1 MTPRGAE
8 GAARHDP
15 RAAAVLRQI
24 VLPAERVVVAS
35 HRHWASVAE
44 PVATAALGLAV
55 AAALVTV
62 VERGFQVDAGLL
74 WWLALIPI
82 GRALYRLFEWRL
94 EWFVATDKRLLLTS
108 GFISRK
114 VAMLP
119 LGKVTDMSY
128 TRTPLGRLLGYGRFV
143 LESAGQ
149 DQAMRRIDWV
159 AHPDATYRSIC
170 DTLFGGEVP
179 VPGVTPR
186 AGGVGRGAAGAS
198 SRAQERP
205 ADTSAAAGFSAAPTG
220 ELPAVPPPPPPS
232 FAPTAASG
240 TGSRAVPSR
249 SAAGVL
255 GEASAPAAAP
265 RARGHGGSDG
275 GGAASGGPA
284 GTDRGVPVEPAA
296 WPASD
301 SMPAGMLPPNLSRR
315 GRFGL
320 GLTRRRGRGP
330 R

>member
-1 MTPRGAE
+1 MTRHDAVSTG
-8 GAARHDP
+8 RHDP
-15 RAAAVLRQI
+15 RATAVLRQI

-44 PVATAALGLAV
+44 PVATAVLGLVVSAV
-55 AAALVTV
+55 LVTV

-114 VAMLP
+114 VAMMP
-119 LGKVTDMSY
+119 IVKVTDMSY

-170 DTLFGGEVP
+170 DTLFGGEAP

-186 AGGVGRGAAGAS
+186 AGGGSRAGAP
-198 SRAQERP
+198 RAEVRP
-205 ADTSAAAGFSAAPTG
+205 AATGTGAGFSAAPTG

-232 FAPTAASG
+232 FTPTAASG

-249 SAAGVL
+249 PP
-255 GEASAPAAAP
+255 GEAPGAAPAAAP
-265 RARGHGGSDG
+265 RAPSPGRDDG
-275 GGAASGGPA
+275 TPSSGGPSRPA
-284 GTDRGVPVEPAA
+284 GTDRGVPLEPAA

-301 SMPAGMLPPNLSRR
+301 SMPAGMLPPNLPRR

-320 GLTRRRGRGP
+320 DLIRRRGRGP

>member
-1 MTPRGAE
+1 MTWHDDGEDRH
-8 GAARHDP
+8 HDP
-15 RAAAVLRQI
+15 RAAAVLKQI

-44 PVATAALGLAV
+44 PAATAVLGLVV
-55 AAALVTV
+55 AALLVMV
-62 VERGFQVDAGLL
+62 VEHALQVDASLL
-74 WWLALIPI
+74 WWLALIPV
-82 GRALYRLFEWRL
+82 GRALYRVFEWRL

-128 TRTPLGRLLGYGRFV
+128 TRSPMGRVLGYGRFV

-186 AGGVGRGAAGAS
+186 RSGPARRGGAS
-198 SRAQERP
+198 SRAAERP
-205 ADTSAAAGFSAAPTG
+205 APVVGAGEAGYSSAPTG

-232 FAPTAASG
+232 FAPTGSAGSRAIPPAQPGPPAPVPPAPALSGDTVSPASG
-240 TGSRAVPSR
+240 TPSD
-249 SAAGVL
+249 G
-255 GEASAPAAAP
+255 GKAAP
-265 RARGHGGSDG
+265 RRA
-275 GGAASGGPA
+275 
-284 GTDRGVPVEPAA
+284 TGVPLEPAS
-296 WPASD
+296 WPASE
-301 SMPAGMLPPNLSRR
+301 SMPAGMLPPNLPRR
-315 GRFGL
+315 GRFGD
-320 GLTRRRGRGP
+320 GVTRRRGRAP

>member
-1 MTPRGAE
+1 VTARDGD
-8 GAARHDP
+8 GRHDP

-44 PVATAALGLAV
+44 PVVTAVLGIVV
-55 AAALVTV
+55 AAALVAL
-62 VERGFQVDAGLL
+62 VERAFQVDAGLV
-74 WWLALIPI
+74 WWLALVPI
-82 GRALYRLFEWRL
+82 SRALYRLFEWRL

-108 GFISRK
+108 GFVSRK

-159 AHPDATYRSIC
+159 AHPDVTYRSIC
-170 DTLFGGEVP
+170 DTLFGGDVP
-179 VPGVTPR
+179 VPGVMPR
-186 AGGVGRGAAGAS
+186 PTGGRRSFAGA
-198 SRAQERP
+198 ERP
-205 ADTSAAAGFSAAPTG
+205 LQRPVPAGSEAGLSSAPTG

-232 FAPTAASG
+232 FAPTPASG
-240 TGSRAVPSR
+240 GGSRALPAARAVPPPPGR
-249 SAAGVL
+249 ATPGTTNPTDL
-255 GEASAPAAAP
+255 PAAADGTARP
-265 RARGHGGSDG
+265 RAT
-275 GGAASGGPA
+275 ALPL
-284 GTDRGVPVEPAA
+284 EPAS

-301 SMPAGMLPPNLSRR
+301 GMPAGMLPPNLSRR
-315 GRFGL
+315 RKPGDGI
-320 GLTRRRGRGP
+320 TRRRGRGP

>member
-1 MTPRGAE
+1 VTARLDDDNG
-8 GAARHDP
+8 RHDP

-44 PVATAALGLAV
+44 PVVTAVLGIVV
-55 AAALVTV
+55 ASALVAV
-62 VERGFQVDAGLL
+62 VERAFQVDAGLV
-74 WWLALIPI
+74 WWLALVPI
-82 GRALYRLFEWRL
+82 SRAVYRLFEWRL

-108 GFISRK
+108 GFVSRK

-128 TRTPLGRLLGYGRFV
+128 TRTLLGRLLGYGRFV

-159 AHPDATYRSIC
+159 AHPDVTYRSIC
-170 DTLFGGEVP
+170 DTLFGGDVP
-179 VPGVTPR
+179 VPGVMPR
-186 AGGVGRGAAGAS
+186 PRGG
-198 SRAQERP
+198 SR
-205 ADTSAAAGFSAAPTG
+205 SGIVAAARTSRRPPNASGAGPSSAPTG

-232 FAPTAASG
+232 FAPISASG
-240 TGSRAVPSR
+240 
-249 SAAGVL
+249 AAG
-255 GEASAPAAAP
+255 PAATSGPHAP
-265 RARGHGGSDG
+265 RPPVRTSGAGPSGSPTP
-275 GGAASGGPA
+275 GADLD
-284 GTDRGVPVEPAA
+284 GTDRRRTTGMPLEPAS

-301 SMPAGMLPPNLSRR
+301 DMPAGMLPPNLPRR
-315 GRFGL
+315 GRSGPDV
-320 GLTRRRGRGP
+320 TRRRGRGP

>member
-1 MTPRGAE
+1 VTGPGGAE
-8 GAARHDP
+8 DRHDDP
-15 RAAAVLRQI
+15 RAAAVLKQI

-44 PVATAALGLAV
+44 PVATAVLGLVV
-55 AAALVTV
+55 AALLVTV
-62 VERGFQVDAGLL
+62 VEHAFQVDASLL

-82 GRALYRLFEWRL
+82 GRALYRVFEWRL

-114 VAMLP
+114 VAMMP
-119 LGKVTDMSY
+119 IVKVTDMSY

-170 DTLFGGEVP
+170 DTLFGGGGSVP
-179 VPGVTPR
+179 AATSRGSEGSH
-186 AGGVGRGAAGAS
+186 GGAGAS
-198 SRAQERP
+198 SRLSERP
-205 ADTSAAAGFSAAPTG
+205 VPVEARAEAGFSSAPTG

-232 FAPTAASG
+232 FAPTASS
-240 TGSRAVPSR
+240 GSRAVPAARPAPPAPVPPAPELAGDGRAPASDASSGGTGR
-249 SAAGVL
+249 APERAAGVPL
-255 GEASAPAAAP
+255 
-265 RARGHGGSDG
+265 
-275 GGAASGGPA
+275 
-284 GTDRGVPVEPAA
+284 EPAS
-296 WPASD
+296 WPAST
-301 SMPAGMLPPNLSRR
+301 SMPAGMLPPNLPRR
-315 GRFGL
+315 GRRGD
-320 GLTRRRGRGP
+320 GITRRRGRGP

>member
-1 MTPRGAE
+1 MSTDDGAD
-8 GAARHDP
+8 RHHDP

-44 PVATAALGLAV
+44 PIATAVAGLVV
-55 AAALVTV
+55 AALLVAV
-62 VERGFQVDAGLL
+62 VEHAFQVDAGLL

-82 GRALYRLFEWRL
+82 GRALYRIFEWRL

-128 TRTPLGRLLGYGRFV
+128 TRSPTGRLLGYGRFV

-170 DTLFGGEVP
+170 DTLFGGDVP
-179 VPGVTPR
+179 VPGV
-186 AGGVGRGAAGAS
+186 S
-198 SRAQERP
+198 SRARAGSSRAAAPPARVARP
-205 ADTSAAAGFSAAPTG
+205 PAPPAPVDAGFSSAPTG

-232 FAPTAASG
+232 FAPTGSA
-240 TGSRAVPSR
+240 GSRALPTAPPTTPAPVPP
-249 SAAGVL
+249 APALTGDTVTPTT
-255 GEASAPAAAP
+255 GASSGGAAAP
-265 RARGHGGSDG
+265 RRA
-275 GGAASGGPA
+275 P
-284 GTDRGVPVEPAA
+284 GVPLEPAS
-296 WPASD
+296 WPASE
-301 SMPAGMLPPNLSRR
+301 SMPAGMLPPNLPRR
-315 GRFGL
+315 GRL
-320 GLTRRRGRGP
+320 GDRLTRRRGRGP

>member
-1 MTPRGAE
+1 MTPRDAE

-15 RAAAVLRQI
+15 RATAVLRQI

-44 PVATAALGLAV
+44 PAATAVLGLVV
-55 AAALVTV
+55 AAVLVTV
-62 VERGFQVDAGLL
+62 AERGFQVDAGLL

-82 GRALYRLFEWRL
+82 GRAVYRVFEWRL

-114 VAMLP
+114 VAMMP
-119 LGKVTDMSY
+119 IVKVTDMSY

-170 DTLFGGEVP
+170 DTLFGGDVP
-179 VPGVTPR
+179 
-186 AGGVGRGAAGAS
+186 GRGAG
-198 SRAQERP
+198 SRPGTGGRTGPVAAP
-205 ADTSAAAGFSAAPTG
+205 AAEARSAPAAGFSAAPTG

-249 SAAGVL
+249 PPVAP
-255 GEASAPAAAP
+255 APAAPVDASSTP
-265 RARGHGGSDG
+265 RAGRREAAGPSS
-275 GGAASGGPA
+275 GAPSGPA
-284 GTDRGVPVEPAA
+284 APERGVPVEPPS

-320 GLTRRRGRGP
+320 DLTRRRGRGP